1 MRSFWL
7 SLRLH
12 VQLALASIVVLTVT
26 LTVVTWLNTQSSKA
40 ELIQDTTQ
48 DASSLTKSIAIFA
61 THFVLQEKYD
71 ELEDMLIEYA
81 AFPGIMDVTVISV
94 DGQTLSQVEKQ
105 EDGKIV
111 ALYDYPSI
119 ALPKTKNSV
128 LVPRHDAS
136 ANTVTIWQPIAT
148 SSLIG
153 WVKMRISLSHVDQ
166 LQQATILNNI
176 KSTVIAIAT
185 DILIILLILYN
196 PARKFNQVVAFSKE
210 IVDKPGTHIDFSGGS
225 LEIDSLIHALNDSST
240 KLQKQQVL
248 IAEKTALLERLASVD
263 PLTKISNRAG
273 LINNLDRAIK
283 NAKRNKT
290 KFVVLFIDLNDF
302 KPINDNFGHYM
313 GDMLLQ
319 QFALRLEASVRE
331 TDMVAR
337 YGGDEFVVLLTN
349 IVDETPLQKI
359 ISNIVQIVT
368 ETYSIDGESLNIS
381 LSLGQAVYP
390 NDGRSPTELLV
401 TADHG
406 MYKDKKVSRRV

>member
-40 ELIQDTTQ
+40 ELIHDTTQ

-176 KSTVIAIAT
+176 QSTVIAIAT

-196 PARKFNQVVAFSKE
+196 PAKKFNQVVAFSKQL
-210 IVDKPGTHIDFSGGS
+210 VDKPGVHIDFSGGS

-240 KLQKQQVL
+240 KLQKQQTL
-248 IAEKTALLERLASVD
+248 IAEKTVLLERLASVD
-263 PLTKISNRAG
+263 QLTKISNRAG

-283 NAKRNKT
+283 NAKRSKT
-290 KFVVLFIDLNDF
+290 KLVVLFIDLNDF
-302 KPINDNFGHYM
+302 KPINDNHGHYM

-319 QFALRLEASVRE
+319 QFATRLESSVRE
-331 TDMVAR
+331 TDVVAR

-359 ISNIVQIVT
+359 VSNTVQVVT
-368 ETYSIDGESLNIS
+368 KTYFIDGKSLNIS
-381 LSLGQAVYP
+381 LGLGQAVYP
-390 NDGRSPTELLV
+390 NDGSSLTELLV
-401 TADHG
+401 AADLS
-406 MYKDKKVSRRV
+406 MYKDKKVSKRV